1 MSKIM
6 ITCSVTKQPVATGL
20 QLPKEMFET
29 VNIRETTTKC
39 PSCGK
44 VHLWSKK
51 DAFLDDA

>member
-1 MSKIM
+1 MAKIM

-51 DAFLDDA
+51 DAFLEEA